1 MVNVRNEF
9 TGVLCCVCVREKKTR
24 NKGSLA
30 RGSHQMK
37 TVKVCADTWP
47 DQPDMPAK
55 LLWPPIANMIPIM
68 ATGWSQKP
76 RTRNHAF
83 SFHVISSHFMSF
95 HLISS
100 HFVLSPRGV
109 SMYVCVCA
117 RWRAWIACW
126 GKVVWTG
133 VRWNGMSFIH
143 DVKFQGKNN
152 GTLNLFWIKIHQR
165 HWKAKRAKGFICEQ
179 PPPFSQAKQ
188 DWRMG
193 DIRVIDFPSKRKE
206 RHVGENQSLRE
217 PQWRGN
223 ISRPRQ
229 H

>member
-1 MVNVRNEF
+1 MLIPGLISQTCLQN
-9 TGVLCCVCVREKKTR
+9 CCDHQLRIWFQLWQLGEAK
-24 NKGSLA
+24 NPG
-30 RGSHQMK
+30 RGTMH
-37 TVKVCADTWP
+37 
-47 DQPDMPAK
+47 
-55 LLWPPIANMIPIM
+55 
-68 ATGWSQKP
+68 
-76 RTRNHAF
+76 
-83 SFHVISSHFMSF
+83 SHFMSF

-100 HFVLSPRGV
+100 HFVLFPC
-109 SMYVCVCA
+109 MCVCVCA